1 MKSLILRQ
9 WEATAYAAGTLTQIR
24 RVVKPQPFVA
34 PYRGGADMLELKH
47 KGHMMIHGQAVSHY
61 VTNSERHMTEALRS
75 LPCPYGAPGDN
86 LELREAATQPL
97 SAVRHR
103 PTIQSVRLERV
114 QDASNLDFQRLG
126 LLVESYENPNDAW
139 DQFYFR
145 YEVPY
150 RKQFTRDNPRTPWE
164 SNPWCWV
171 LDINNKNCPVHG
183 RGDKA

>member
-9 WEATAYAAGTLTQIR
+9 WEATAYAAGTLRQIR
-24 RVVKPQPFVA
+24 RVCN
-34 PYRGGADMLELKH
+34 
-47 KGHMMIHGQAVSHY
+47 GQAVSHY

-75 LPCPYGAPGDN
+75 LPCPYGAPGDK
-86 LELREAATQPL
+86 LALREAATQPL

-164 SNPWCWV
+164 SNPWTWV
-171 LDINNKNCPVHG
+171 IDVEG
-183 RGDKA
+183 VKA